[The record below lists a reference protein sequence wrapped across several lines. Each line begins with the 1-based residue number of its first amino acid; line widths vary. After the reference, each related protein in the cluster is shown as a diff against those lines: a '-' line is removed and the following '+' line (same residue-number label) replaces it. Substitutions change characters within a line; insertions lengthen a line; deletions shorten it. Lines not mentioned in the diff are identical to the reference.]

1 VQTRQA
7 LPLLDAPLTV
17 ACRCRDQDVT
27 QEFPPPTVARE
38 HQLEQKLLEPKMQ
51 PQGVQPVSQDESES
65 PRVRL
70 WQARSEQVSPQ
81 EPSSQEPLR
90 LQEEPQPQVSP
101 GTERPAQPA
110 SPPRALP
117 FRLQPPAPQVSQ
129 ASVAQPRVL

>member
-7 LPLLDAPLTV
+7 LPLLDAPPTV

-81 EPSSQEPLR
+81 EP
-90 LQEEPQPQVSP
+90 
-101 GTERPAQPA
+101 
-110 SPPRALP
+110 
-117 FRLQPPAPQVSQ
+117 
-129 ASVAQPRVL
+129 